1 MSSENLLPRGTLGY
15 RFDLEDKSHLN
26 EVGLNPYEASQAFKA
41 SFPTFDVSAD
51 PLGVVSILNQGQ
63 QGSCQGHALAM
74 VFSICFFLAT
84 GRKQAFSRAAGYY
97 LSQRKDGI
105 RGDQGSTLNGGQW
118 VATQHGMCL
127 ESDWPYPSRYDPT
140 EPANVPYLYKLKM
153 TRPMRTVREVTDWID
168 SGLPVQTGFAWNDSC
183 SREVVNN
190 WRPGGGG
197 HSTCFWQRA
206 KSGNV
211 RNINSWGSSWNGDGV
226 HEWTEGSIAAALAH
240 QWTTLVGYAPDEMSF
255 PEQQPIGL

>member
-1 MSSENLLPRGTLGY
+1 MSELLETYRLGY
-15 RFDLEDKSHLN
+15 RFDIEDKGNLEAN
-26 EVGLNPYEASQAFKA
+26 GLDPEATLKLFKETF
-41 SFPTFDVSAD
+41 SVFDVTAD
-51 PLGVVSILNQGQ
+51 PLGAVDVLNQGN

-84 GRKQAFSRAAGYY
+84 GRRQAFSRAAGYY

-118 VATQHGMCL
+118 VATVHGMCL
-127 ESDWPYPSRYDPT
+127 ESDWPYPSSYNPS
-140 EPANVPYLYKLKM
+140 EPNGIAYLYKLKR
-153 TRPMRTVREVTDWID
+153 TRPMRTVQEVTDWID
-168 SGLPVQTGFAWNDSC
+168 AGLPVQTGFAWNDSC

-226 HEWTEGSIAAALAH
+226 HEWTEGSIAKALAH
-240 QWTTLVGYAPDEMSF
+240 QWTTLIGYAPDEMSF
-255 PEQQPIGL
+255 PEQPPI